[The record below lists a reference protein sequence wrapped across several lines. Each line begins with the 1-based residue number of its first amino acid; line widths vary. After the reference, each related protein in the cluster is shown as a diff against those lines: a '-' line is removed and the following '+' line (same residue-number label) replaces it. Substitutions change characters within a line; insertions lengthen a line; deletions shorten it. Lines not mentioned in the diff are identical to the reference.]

1 MRSILPFC
9 RHSCSL
15 HPFFNCSVLTS
26 FLLHLPTPQA
36 TCVQSDVPQMSLIQF
51 SFTIERPVNMWL
63 FLTLSFIP
71 LILGS
76 SITNG
81 TCYYKANE
89 AANEIYSPC
98 GNTID
103 GQWPCCQLGDKC
115 NDFNTCTWDDGQ
127 SSSASNN
134 DNVLNISQ
142 VVANSIPTLLAAQIL
157 ITKIP
162 AVHTKGIFPITNG
175 LV

>member
-1 MRSILPFC
+1 MSILPFC

-15 HPFFNCSVLTS
+15 HPIFNCSVLTS
-26 FLLHLPTPQA
+26 FLLHLPTPQ
-36 TCVQSDVPQMSLIQF
+36 VPYLQSDVLQMSLMRF
-51 SFTIERPVNMWL
+51 SPTTERSVYMWL
-63 FLTLSFIP
+63 LLTLSFIP
-71 LILGS
+71 VILGS

-89 AANEIYSPC
+89 EANEIYSPC

-127 SSSASNN
+127 SSSASTN
-134 DNVLNISQ
+134 DNLLNISQ
-142 VVANSIPTLLAAQIL
+142 VMASSTPTLLAAQIL
-157 ITKIP
+157 ITRIP
-162 AVHTKGIFPITNG
+162 AVHTKATFLITNG